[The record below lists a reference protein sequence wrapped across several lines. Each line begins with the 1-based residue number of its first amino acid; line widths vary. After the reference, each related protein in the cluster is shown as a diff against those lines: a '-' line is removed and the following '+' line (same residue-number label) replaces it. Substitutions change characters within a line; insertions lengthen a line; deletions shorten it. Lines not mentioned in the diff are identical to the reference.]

1 MTTFMSFHP
10 DIELSRGKCAQIAG
24 CSLCLQAMAG
34 PSEIF
39 VFKDALIVLGTAAV
53 VAPVVHRLKISPV
66 LGFLVVGAAL
76 GPFGLGRLAEHSR
89 AIAWLTVT
97 GERQIAFIADL
108 GIVFLL
114 FFIGLE
120 LSMRRLITMRRLVF
134 GLGGLQSTLSTV
146 VISLA
151 AVWLGQPPAAAL
163 IIGACLA
170 LSSTAIV
177 MELLSGQRRMMSTT
191 GRTSFAILLA
201 QDLAVVPLL
210 FLISALGGHSEGNV
224 AQGIVIALIEAVVAI
239 GIIALV
245 GRLVLKPLF
254 RLAAST
260 DNPEFFM
267 AATLLIAVGSG
278 VIAAYAGLSM
288 ALGAFIAGLLLAE
301 TEYRRAVEAMID
313 PFRGLLLGVF
323 FFSVGMHIDLSFIWR
338 EPLLVI
344 GGFAAMM
351 IAKSVLIA
359 PLCRLFG
366 VPWAASVETALLLAP
381 GGEFAFIGIGLATQ
395 FGLIDAGIAAALLAV
410 VSLTMATLPFVSLIA
425 RRAAQR
431 VARDAPATALPPD
444 DHAKRVIVVGHG
456 RVGQLVCD
464 MLDRHQI
471 PYIAADRDA
480 PRVERWRKLG
490 RPVYFG
496 DASNPLFLQRCGI
509 DEAVGVIVTI
519 DTAAVDDVVRA
530 VRARRPDVMIVARAH
545 DAQHA
550 RHLYTLAV
558 TDTVPETI
566 EASLQLA
573 ESALVGI
580 GVPMGLVIAS
590 IHERREQ
597 FRHEL
602 QAAAGGTASMTEQ
615 IRRARRDRAAKT

>member
-1 MTTFMSFHP
+1 
-10 DIELSRGKCAQIAG
+10 
-24 CSLCLQAMAG
+24 MAG
-34 PSEIF
+34 TNEIF

-76 GPFGLGRLAEHSR
+76 GPYGLGRLADDSR
-89 AIAWLTVT
+89 AIDWLTVT

-120 LSMRRLITMRRLVF
+120 LSMRRLLTMRRLVF
-134 GLGGLQSTLSTV
+134 GLGGLQGFLSALA
-146 VISLA
+146 ISSVAL
-151 AVWLGQPPAAAL
+151 WLGQPPAAAL

-201 QDLAVVPLL
+201 QDLAVIPLL
-210 FLISALGGHSEGNV
+210 FLISALGGHSEGSV
-224 AQGIVIALIEAVVAI
+224 AQGVVLALVEAAIAVGVI
-239 GIIALV
+239 GLV

-323 FFSVGMHIDLSFIWR
+323 FFSVGMHIDLSFVWR
-338 EPLLVI
+338 EPALVI
-344 GGFAAMM
+344 GGFLAMM
-351 IAKSVLIA
+351 TAKTILLV

-366 VPWAASVETALLLAP
+366 ISWAASVETSLLLAP

-395 FGLIDAGIAAALLAV
+395 YGLMDSSLAAGLLAV
-410 VSLTMATLPFVSLIA
+410 VSLTMAALPFVSLFA
-425 RRAAQR
+425 RRAAQH
-431 VARDAPATALPPD
+431 VEKGTPGEAPSTQLPPD
-444 DHAKRVIVVGHG
+444 DHARRVIVVGHG

-464 MLDRHQI
+464 LLDKHSI
-471 PYIAADRDA
+471 SYIAADNDA
-480 PRVERWRKLG
+480 KGVGRWRKLG

-496 DASNPLFLQRCGI
+496 DASNSLFLQRCGI
-509 DEAVGVIVTI
+509 DEAIGVIVTI

-573 ESALVGI
+573 ESALVGL

-597 FRHEL
+597 VRSEL
-602 QAAAGGTASMTEQ
+602 QAAAGGTASITDQ
-615 IRRARRDRAAKT
+615 IRRARRDKAARP

>member
-1 MTTFMSFHP
+1 M
-10 DIELSRGKCAQIAG
+10 LR
-24 CSLCLQAMAG
+24 AMAG
-34 PSEIF
+34 TSEIF

-53 VAPVVHRLKISPV
+53 VAPVVHRLKISPI

-76 GPFGLGRLAEHSR
+76 GPHGLGRLAEHSR
-89 AIAWLTVT
+89 AIDWLTVT
-97 GERQIAFIADL
+97 GERQIGFIADL

-120 LSMRRLITMRRLVF
+120 LSMRRLLTMRRLVF
-134 GLGGLQSTLSTV
+134 GLGGLQV
-146 VISLA
+146 VVAALA
-151 AVWLGQPPAAAL
+151 IGLGALWLGQPPAAAL
-163 IIGACLA
+163 IIGTCLA

-177 MELLSGQRRMMSTT
+177 MELLSGQRRMMSTA

-210 FLISALGGHSEGNV
+210 FLISALGGLAEGSSI
-224 AQGIVIALIEAVVAI
+224 AQGVAVALVEAVLAVGVIAV
-239 GIIALV
+239 V
-245 GRLVLKPLF
+245 GRVVLKPLF
-254 RLAAST
+254 RLAAGT

-267 AATLLIAVGSG
+267 AAILLISVGSG

-323 FFSVGMHIDLSFIWR
+323 FFSVGMHIDLGFIWR
-338 EPLLVI
+338 EPLLV
-344 GGFAAMM
+344 AAAFVAMLV
-351 IAKSVLIA
+351 AKTLLLA

-366 VPWAASVETALLLAP
+366 VPWAATVETSLLLAP
-381 GGEFAFIGIGLATQ
+381 GGEFAFIGIGLAVQ
-395 FGLIDAGIAAALLAV
+395 VGLVAGDVAAGVLAV
-410 VSLTMATLPFVSLIA
+410 VSLTMGVLPFIALFA
-425 RRAAQR
+425 RRAGHHFEKA
-431 VARDAPATALPPD
+431 VPPSPVFTVLPPD
-444 DHAKRVIVVGHG
+444 DHARRVLVVGHG

-464 MLDRHQI
+464 LLEKHEVA
-471 PYIAADRDA
+471 YIAADRDTA
-480 PRVERWRKLG
+480 LVERWRTLG
-490 RPVYFG
+490 RPLYYG
-496 DASNPLFLQRCGI
+496 DASNPLFLKRCGI
-509 DEAVGVIVTI
+509 DEALGVIVTI
-519 DTAAVDDVVRA
+519 DTAAVDDVVKA

-550 RHLYTLAV
+550 RHLYTLRV

-573 ESALVGI
+573 ESALVGL

-590 IHERREQ
+590 IHERREAV
-597 FRHEL
+597 RHEL
-602 QAAAGGTASMTEQ
+602 QAAAGSTSSITER
-615 IRRARRDRAAKT
+615 IRHARHDRPSRS

>member
-1 MTTFMSFHP
+1 
-10 DIELSRGKCAQIAG
+10 
-24 CSLCLQAMAG
+24 MAG

-39 VFKDALIVLGTAAV
+39 AFKDALIILGTAAV
-53 VAPVVHRLKISPV
+53 VAPVVQRLKISPV

-134 GLGGLQSTLSTV
+134 GLGGLQCFISTL

-151 AVWLGQPPAAAL
+151 ALWLGQPPDAAL

-177 MELLSGQRRMMSTT
+177 MELLSGQRRMTSTT

-210 FLISALGGHSEGNV
+210 FLISALGGHSEGHV
-224 AQGIVIALIEAVVAI
+224 IQGVVIALFEAVLAV

-245 GRLVLKPLF
+245 GRVVLKPLF

-338 EPLLVI
+338 EPALVI
-344 GGFAAMM
+344 GGFIAMM
-351 IAKSVLIA
+351 AAKTALLV

-366 VPWAASVETALLLAP
+366 VPWAASVETGLLLAP
-381 GGEFAFIGIGLATQ
+381 GGEFAFIGIGLAAQ
-395 FGLIDAGIAAALLAV
+395 FGLVDPGVAAGVLAV
-410 VSLTMATLPFVSLIA
+410 VSLTMGTLPFVSLFA
-425 RRAAQR
+425 RRAALR
-431 VARDAPATALPPD
+431 VARQVTGDAPATQLPPS
-444 DHAKRVIVVGHG
+444 DHVKRVIVVGHG

-464 MLDRHQI
+464 LLDKHQI
-471 PYIAADRDA
+471 SYIAADRDA
-480 PRVERWRKLG
+480 ERVERWRKLG

-496 DASNPLFLQRCGI
+496 DASNALFLQRCGI
-509 DEAVGVIVTI
+509 DEATGVIVTI

-530 VRARRPDVMIVARAH
+530 VRARRPDVMIIARAH

-550 RHLYTLAV
+550 QHLYTLAV

-566 EASLQLA
+566 EASLHLYKKNYLTG
-573 ESALVGI
+573 S
-580 GVPMGLVIAS
+580 
-590 IHERREQ
+590 
-597 FRHEL
+597 FL
-602 QAAAGGTASMTEQ
+602 Q
-615 IRRARRDRAAKT
+615 

>member
-1 MTTFMSFHP
+1 
-10 DIELSRGKCAQIAG
+10 
-24 CSLCLQAMAG
+24 MAG
-34 PSEIF
+34 PAEVF

-66 LGFLVVGAAL
+66 LGFMVVGAAL
-76 GPFGLGRLAEHSR
+76 GPHGLGRLAEHSR
-89 AIAWLTVT
+89 AIDWLTVT
-97 GERQIAFIADL
+97 GERQISFIADL

-120 LSMRRLITMRRLVF
+120 LSMRRMVTMRRLVF
-134 GLGGLQSTLSTV
+134 GLGGLQGFLSALA
-146 VISLA
+146 ISSVAL
-151 AVWLGQPPAAAL
+151 WLGQPPAAAL

-210 FLISALGGHSEGNV
+210 FLISALGGHAEGSV
-224 AQGIVIALIEAVVAI
+224 VQGVVLALVEAAIAVGVIAV
-239 GIIALV
+239 V
-245 GRLVLKPLF
+245 GRVILKPLF

-267 AATLLIAVGSG
+267 AATLLISVGSG

-323 FFSVGMHIDLSFIWR
+323 FFSVGMHIDVSFLWR
-338 EPLLVI
+338 EPVLVI
-344 GGFAAMM
+344 GGFFAMM
-351 IAKSVLIA
+351 VAKTVLLV

-366 VPWAASVETALLLAP
+366 VPWAASVETSLLLAP

-395 FGLIDAGIAAALLAV
+395 YGLIDGGVAAGVLAV
-410 VSLTMATLPFVSLIA
+410 VSLTMGTLPFVSLFA
-425 RRAAQR
+425 RRAAQN
-431 VARDAPATALPPD
+431 VELKVSGEPPSTQLPPD
-444 DHAKRVIVVGHG
+444 DHARRVIVVGHG

-464 MLDRHQI
+464 LLDKHEI
-471 PYIAADRDA
+471 SYLVADRDA
-480 PRVERWRKLG
+480 VRVERWRKLG
-490 RPVYFG
+490 RPIYFG

-509 DEAVGVIVTI
+509 DEAIGVIVTI

-573 ESALVGI
+573 ESALVSL
-580 GVPMGLVIAS
+580 GVPMGQVIAS

-597 FRHEL
+597 VRTEL
-602 QAAAGGTASMTEQ
+602 QAAASGTGLMTEQ
-615 IRRARRDRAAKT
+615 IRRARRDKVIKP

>member
-1 MTTFMSFHP
+1 
-10 DIELSRGKCAQIAG
+10 
-24 CSLCLQAMAG
+24 MAG
-34 PSEIF
+34 PSDIYA
-39 VFKDALIVLGTAAV
+39 FKDALIVLGTAAV
-53 VAPVVHRLKISPV
+53 VAPVVQRLRISPV

-76 GPFGLGRLAEHSR
+76 GPHGLGRLADYSR
-89 AIAWLTVT
+89 AIDWLTVT

-134 GLGGLQSTLSTV
+134 GLGGLQVVLSALA
-146 VISLA
+146 ISLA
-151 AVWLGQPPAAAL
+151 AFWLGQPAAAAL
-163 IIGACLA
+163 IIGTCLA

-210 FLISALGGHSEGNV
+210 FLISALGGHSDGSVVQGVLV
-224 AQGIVIALIEAVVAI
+224 AVVEAVLAVAV
-239 GIIALV
+239 IALV

-278 VIAAYAGLSM
+278 VIAALAGLSM

-338 EPLLVI
+338 EPALVI
-344 GGFAAMM
+344 GGFIAMM
-351 IAKSVLIA
+351 AAKTALLV

-366 VPWAASVETALLLAP
+366 VPWAASVETGLLLAP
-381 GGEFAFIGIGLATQ
+381 GGEFAFIGIGLAAQ
-395 FGLIDAGIAAALLAV
+395 FGLVDPGVAAGVLAV
-410 VSLTMATLPFVSLIA
+410 VSLTMGTLPFVSLFA
-425 RRAAQR
+425 RRAALR
-431 VARDAPATALPPD
+431 VAKQVTGDAPATQLPPS

-464 MLDRHQI
+464 LLEKHQI
-471 PYIAADRDA
+471 SYIAADRDA
-480 PRVERWRKLG
+480 ERVERWRKLG

-496 DASNPLFLQRCGI
+496 DASNALFLQRCGI
-509 DEAVGVIVTI
+509 DEATGVIVTI

-530 VRARRPDVMIVARAH
+530 VRARRPDVMIIARAH

-550 RHLYTLAV
+550 QHLYTLAV

-573 ESALVGI
+573 ESALVGL

-597 FRHEL
+597 VRNEL
-602 QAAAGGTASMTEQ
+602 QDAAGGTGSMTAQ
-615 IRRARRDRAAKT
+615 IRRARREKAAKP

>member
-1 MTTFMSFHP
+1 
-10 DIELSRGKCAQIAG
+10 
-24 CSLCLQAMAG
+24 MAG
-34 PSEIF
+34 TNEIF

-76 GPFGLGRLAEHSR
+76 GPHGLGRLADNSR
-89 AIAWLTVT
+89 AIDWLTVT

-120 LSMRRLITMRRLVF
+120 LSMRRMITMRRLVF
-134 GLGGLQSTLSTV
+134 GLGGLQGFLSALA
-146 VISLA
+146 ISSA
-151 AVWLGQPPAAAL
+151 ALWLGQPPAAAL

-210 FLISALGGHSEGNV
+210 FLISALGGQSEGSVVQGVVLALFEAAV
-224 AQGIVIALIEAVVAI
+224 AVGVIAV
-239 GIIALV
+239 V

-338 EPLLVI
+338 EPALVI
-344 GGFAAMM
+344 GGFFAMM
-351 IAKSVLIA
+351 AAKTIILV

-366 VPWAASVETALLLAP
+366 VPWASSVETGLLLAP

-395 FGLIDAGIAAALLAV
+395 HDLVDGGLAAGLLAV
-410 VSLTMATLPFVSLIA
+410 VSLTMAILPFVSPFA
-425 RRAAQR
+425 RRAAR
-431 VARDAPATALPPD
+431 RLETKAAGEAPFTQLPPD
-444 DHAKRVIVVGHG
+444 DHARRVIVVGHG

-464 MLDRHQI
+464 LLDKHGI
-471 PYIAADRDA
+471 SYIAADNDA
-480 PRVERWRKLG
+480 QGVGRWRKLG

-509 DEAVGVIVTI
+509 DEATGVIVTI

-573 ESALVGI
+573 ESALVGL

-597 FRHEL
+597 VRTEL
-602 QAAAGGTASMTEQ
+602 QAAAGGTASMTDQ
-615 IRRARRDRAAKT
+615 IRRTRRDKPAKP

>member
-1 MTTFMSFHP
+1 
-10 DIELSRGKCAQIAG
+10 
-24 CSLCLQAMAG
+24 MAG
-34 PSEIF
+34 PSDIYA
-39 VFKDALIVLGTAAV
+39 FKDALIVLGTAAV

-76 GPFGLGRLAEHSR
+76 GPYGLGRLADYSR
-89 AIAWLTVT
+89 AIDWLTVT
-97 GERQIAFIADL
+97 GEKQIAFIADL

-120 LSMRRLITMRRLVF
+120 LSMRRMITMRRLVF
-134 GLGGLQSTLSTV
+134 GLGGLQVVLSALA
-146 VISLA
+146 ISLA
-151 AVWLGQPPAAAL
+151 AFWLGQPAAAAL
-163 IIGACLA
+163 IIGTCLA

-210 FLISALGGHSEGNV
+210 FLISALGGQSEGSVVQGVIV
-224 AQGIVIALIEAVVAI
+224 AVVEALLAVAVIAV
-239 GIIALV
+239 V
-245 GRLVLKPLF
+245 GRVILKPLF

-278 VIAAYAGLSM
+278 VIAAFAGLSM

-338 EPLLVI
+338 EPVLVI
-344 GGFAAMM
+344 GGFVAMM
-351 IAKSVLIA
+351 VLKTTLLV

-366 VPWAASVETALLLAP
+366 VSWAASVETGLLLAP
-381 GGEFAFIGIGLATQ
+381 GGEFAFIGIGLAAQ
-395 FGLIDAGIAAALLAV
+395 FGLVESGVAAGVLAV
-410 VSLTMATLPFVSLIA
+410 VSLTMGTLPFVSLFA
-425 RRAAQR
+425 RRTAQR
-431 VARDAPATALPPD
+431 VAKQATGNAPAPQLPPS

-464 MLDRHQI
+464 LLDKHEI
-471 PYIAADRDA
+471 SSIAT
-480 PRVERWRKLG
+480 
-490 RPVYFG
+490 
-496 DASNPLFLQRCGI
+496 
-509 DEAVGVIVTI
+509 GVIVTI

-530 VRARRPDVMIVARAH
+530 VRARRSDVMIVARAH

-573 ESALVGI
+573 ESALVGL

-590 IHERREQ
+590 IHERRELV
-597 FRHEL
+597 RNEL

-615 IRRARRDRAAKT
+615 IRRARRDKAGKP

>member
-1 MTTFMSFHP
+1 M
-10 DIELSRGKCAQIAG
+10 LR
-24 CSLCLQAMAG
+24 AMAG
-34 PSEIF
+34 TNEIF

-53 VAPVVHRLKISPV
+53 VAPVVHRLKISPI

-76 GPFGLGRLAEHSR
+76 GPHGLGRLAEHSR
-89 AIAWLTVT
+89 AIDWLTVT
-97 GERQIAFIADL
+97 GERQIGFIADL

-120 LSMRRLITMRRLVF
+120 LSMRRLLTMRRLVF
-134 GLGGLQSTLSTV
+134 GLGSLQVVVAALPIGLGAL
-146 VISLA
+146 
-151 AVWLGQPPAAAL
+151 WLGQPPAAAL
-163 IIGACLA
+163 IIGTCLA

-210 FLISALGGHSEGNV
+210 FLISALGGLAEGSSM
-224 AQGIVIALIEAVVAI
+224 AQGVAVALVEAVLAVGVIAI
-239 GIIALV
+239 V
-245 GRLVLKPLF
+245 GRVVLKPLF
-254 RLAAST
+254 RLAAGT

-267 AATLLIAVGSG
+267 AAILLISVGSG

-323 FFSVGMHIDLSFIWR
+323 FFSVGMHIDLGFIWR
-338 EPLLVI
+338 EPILVAAAFVAMLVAKTLL
-344 GGFAAMM
+344 
-351 IAKSVLIA
+351 LA

-366 VPWAASVETALLLAP
+366 VPWAATVETSLLLAP
-381 GGEFAFIGIGLATQ
+381 GGEFAFIGIGLAVQ
-395 FGLIDAGIAAALLAV
+395 VGLVAGDVAAGVLAV
-410 VSLTMATLPFVSLIA
+410 VSLTMGMLPFVALLA
-425 RRAAQR
+425 RRAGHHFEKA
-431 VARDAPATALPPD
+431 VPSSPVFTVLPPD
-444 DHAKRVIVVGHG
+444 DHARRVLVVGHG
-456 RVGQLVCD
+456 RVGQLVCGLLEKHD
-464 MLDRHQI
+464 I
-471 PYIAADRDA
+471 AYIAADRDTNL
-480 PRVERWRKLG
+480 VERWRTLG
-490 RPVYFG
+490 RPLYYG
-496 DASNPLFLQRCGI
+496 DASNPLFLKRCGI
-509 DEAVGVIVTI
+509 DEALGVIVTL
-519 DTAAVDDVVRA
+519 DTAAVDDVVKA

-550 RHLYTLAV
+550 RHLYTLRV

-573 ESALVGI
+573 ESALVGL

-590 IHERREQ
+590 IHERREAV
-597 FRHEL
+597 RHEL
-602 QAAAGGTASMTEQ
+602 QAAAGSTSSITER
-615 IRRARRDRAAKT
+615 IRQARHDRPSRS

>member
-1 MTTFMSFHP
+1 
-10 DIELSRGKCAQIAG
+10 
-24 CSLCLQAMAG
+24 MAG
-34 PSEIF
+34 TSEIF
-39 VFKDALIVLGTAAV
+39 VFKDALIVLGTAAI
-53 VAPVVHRLKISPV
+53 VAPVVHRLKISPI

-76 GPFGLGRLAEHSR
+76 GPHGLGRLAEHSR
-89 AIAWLTVT
+89 AIDWFTVT
-97 GERQIAFIADL
+97 GEKQIAFIADF

-120 LSMRRLITMRRLVF
+120 LSMRRLLTMRRLVF
-134 GLGGLQSTLSTV
+134 GLGGLQVFLTALA
-146 VISLA
+146 ISLGA
-151 AVWLGQPPAAAL
+151 LWLRQPPAAAL
-163 IIGACLA
+163 IIGFCLA

-191 GRTSFAILLA
+191 GRTSFAVLLA

-210 FLISALGGHSEGNV
+210 FLISALGRHAEGSSVVEGAAV
-224 AQGIVIALIEAVVAI
+224 AAIEAVLAI
-239 GIIALV
+239 GVIAVV

-254 RLAAST
+254 RLAAGT

-267 AATLLIAVGSG
+267 AATLLISVGSG

-323 FFSVGMHIDLSFIWR
+323 FFSVGMHIDLGFIWR
-338 EPLLVI
+338 EPLLV
-344 GGFAAMM
+344 AAAFLAM
-351 IAKSVLIA
+351 IVAKTLLLA

-366 VPWAASVETALLLAP
+366 VPWAASVETSLLLAP
-381 GGEFAFIGIGLATQ
+381 GGEFAFIGIGLAVQ
-395 FGLIDAGIAAALLAV
+395 VGLVAGDVAAGVLAV
-410 VSLTMATLPFVSLIA
+410 VSLTMGVLPFIALFA
-425 RRAAQR
+425 RRAGHRFEKA
-431 VARDAPATALPPD
+431 VPSSPVFTVLPPD
-444 DHAKRVIVVGHG
+444 DHARRVLVVGHG

-464 MLDRHQI
+464 LLEKHDI
-471 PYIAADRDA
+471 AYIAADRDTA
-480 PRVERWRKLG
+480 LVERWRALG
-490 RPVYFG
+490 RPLYYG
-496 DASNPLFLQRCGI
+496 DASNPLFLKRCGI
-509 DEAVGVIVTI
+509 DEALGVIVTL
-519 DTAAVDDVVRA
+519 DTAAVDDVVKA

-550 RHLYTLAV
+550 RHLYTLRV

-573 ESALVGI
+573 ESSLVGL

-590 IHERREQ
+590 IHERREAV
-597 FRHEL
+597 RREL
-602 QAAAGGTASMTEQ
+602 QAAAGSTSSITER
-615 IRRARRDRAAKT
+615 IRQARHDRPSRS

>member
-1 MTTFMSFHP
+1 
-10 DIELSRGKCAQIAG
+10 
-24 CSLCLQAMAG
+24 MAG
-34 PSEIF
+34 TNEIF

-53 VAPVVHRLKISPV
+53 VAPVVHRLKISPI

-76 GPFGLGRLAEHSR
+76 GPHGLGRLAEHSR
-89 AIAWLTVT
+89 AIDWLTVT
-97 GERQIAFIADL
+97 GERQIGFIADL

-120 LSMRRLITMRRLVF
+120 LSMRRLLTMRRLVF
-134 GLGGLQSTLSTV
+134 GLGGLQV
-146 VISLA
+146 VVAALA
-151 AVWLGQPPAAAL
+151 IGLGALWLGQPPAAAL
-163 IIGACLA
+163 IIGTCLA

-210 FLISALGGHSEGNV
+210 FLISALGGRAEGSSMVQGV
-224 AQGIVIALIEAVVAI
+224 AVALAVV
-239 GIIALV
+239 
-245 GRLVLKPLF
+245 GRVVLKPLF
-254 RLAAST
+254 RLAAGT

-267 AATLLIAVGSG
+267 AATLLISVGSG

-323 FFSVGMHIDLSFIWR
+323 FFSVGMHIDLGFIWR
-338 EPLLVI
+338 EPLLVA
-344 GGFAAMM
+344 GGFLAM
-351 IAKSVLIA
+351 IVAKTLLLA
-359 PLCRLFG
+359 PLCRLYG
-366 VPWAASVETALLLAP
+366 VPWAATVETSLLLAP
-381 GGEFAFIGIGLATQ
+381 GGEFAFIGIGLAVQ
-395 FGLIDAGIAAALLAV
+395 VGLVAGDVAAGVLAV
-410 VSLTMATLPFVSLIA
+410 VSLTMGVLPFIALFA
-425 RRAAQR
+425 RRAGHR
-431 VARDAPATALPPD
+431 FEKVVPSSPVFTVLPPD
-444 DHAKRVIVVGHG
+444 DHTKRVLVVGHG

-464 MLDRHQI
+464 LLEKHDI
-471 PYIAADRDA
+471 AYIAADRDTNL
-480 PRVERWRKLG
+480 VERWRTLG
-490 RPVYFG
+490 RPLYYG
-496 DASNPLFLQRCGI
+496 DASNPLFLKRCGI
-509 DEAVGVIVTI
+509 DEALGVIVTL
-519 DTAAVDDVVRA
+519 DTAAVDDVVKA

-550 RHLYTLAV
+550 RHLYTLRV

-573 ESALVGI
+573 ESALVGL

-590 IHERREQ
+590 IHERREAV
-597 FRHEL
+597 RHEL
-602 QAAAGGTASMTEQ
+602 QAAAGSTSSITER
-615 IRRARRDRAAKT
+615 IRQARHDRPSRS

>member
-1 MTTFMSFHP
+1 
-10 DIELSRGKCAQIAG
+10 
-24 CSLCLQAMAG
+24 MAG
-34 PSEIF
+34 PNDIF

-66 LGFLVVGAAL
+66 LGFMVVGAAL
-76 GPFGLGRLAEHSR
+76 GPYGLGRLADHSR
-89 AIAWLTVT
+89 AIDWLTVT

-120 LSMRRLITMRRLVF
+120 LSMRRMITMRRLVF
-134 GLGGLQSTLSTV
+134 GLGGLQGFLSALA
-146 VISLA
+146 ISSVAL
-151 AVWLGQPPAAAL
+151 WLGQPPAAAL

-210 FLISALGGHSEGNV
+210 FLISALGGHAEGSV
-224 AQGIVIALIEAVVAI
+224 IQGVVLALVEAAIAVGVIAV
-239 GIIALV
+239 V
-245 GRLVLKPLF
+245 GRVVLKPLF

-267 AATLLIAVGSG
+267 AATLLISVGSG

-323 FFSVGMHIDLSFIWR
+323 FFSVGMNIDVSFLWR
-338 EPLLVI
+338 EPVLVI
-344 GGFAAMM
+344 GGFFAMM
-351 IAKSVLIA
+351 IAKTVLLV

-366 VPWAASVETALLLAP
+366 VPWAASVETSLLLAP

-395 FGLIDAGIAAALLAV
+395 YGLIDGGVAAGVLAV
-410 VSLTMATLPFVSLIA
+410 VSLTMGTLPFVSLFA
-425 RRAAQR
+425 RRAAQN
-431 VARDAPATALPPD
+431 VEMKVSGEPLSTQLPPD
-444 DHAKRVIVVGHG
+444 DHARRVIVVGHG

-464 MLDRHQI
+464 LLDKHDI
-471 PYIAADRDA
+471 SYLAADRDA
-480 PRVERWRKLG
+480 VRVERWRKLG
-490 RPVYFG
+490 RPIYFG

-509 DEAVGVIVTI
+509 DEAAGVIVTI

-573 ESALVGI
+573 ESALVGL

-597 FRHEL
+597 VRNEL

-615 IRRARRDRAAKT
+615 IRRARRDKAGKS

>member
-1 MTTFMSFHP
+1 
-10 DIELSRGKCAQIAG
+10 
-24 CSLCLQAMAG
+24 MAG
-34 PSEIF
+34 TNELF
-39 VFKDALIVLGTAAV
+39 VFKDVLIVLGTAAI

-76 GPFGLGRLAEHSR
+76 GPHGLGQLAEHSR
-89 AIAWLTVT
+89 AIDWLTVT

-120 LSMRRLITMRRLVF
+120 LSMRRLLTMRRLVF
-134 GLGGLQSTLSTV
+134 GLGGLQIFLTALAV
-146 VISLA
+146 SLGA
-151 AVWLGQPPAAAL
+151 LWLGQPPPAAL
-163 IIGACLA
+163 IIGFCLA

-191 GRTSFAILLA
+191 GRTSFAVLLA

-210 FLISALGGHSEGNV
+210 FLINALGGHAEGPSV
-224 AQGIVIALIEAVVAI
+224 VQGAVVAVVEAVLAI
-239 GIIALV
+239 GVIAVV
-245 GRLVLKPLF
+245 GRVVLKPLF
-254 RLAAST
+254 RLAAGT

-267 AATLLIAVGSG
+267 AATLLISVGSG

-323 FFSVGMHIDLSFIWR
+323 FFSVGMHVDLGFIWHQ
-338 EPLLVI
+338 PLLV
-344 GGFAAMM
+344 AAAFLGM
-351 IAKSVLIA
+351 ILAKTVLLA

-366 VPWAASVETALLLAP
+366 VPWAAGIETGLLLAP
-381 GGEFAFIGIGLATQ
+381 GGEFAFIGIGLAAQ
-395 FGLIDAGIAAALLAV
+395 VGLVASDVAAGVLAV
-410 VSLTMATLPFVSLIA
+410 VSLTMATLPFIALIA
-425 RRAAQR
+425 RRAGQAFAKE
-431 VARDAPATALPPD
+431 VSSDPVFTVLPPD
-444 DHAKRVIVVGHG
+444 DHARRVIVVGHG

-464 MLDRHQI
+464 LLEKHDI
-471 PYIAADRDA
+471 AYIAIDRD
-480 PRVERWRKLG
+480 PVLVGRWRQLG
-490 RPVYFG
+490 RPLYYG
-496 DASNPLFLQRCGI
+496 DASNPLFLRRCGV
-509 DEAVGVIVTI
+509 DESLGVIVTL
-519 DTAAVDDVVRA
+519 DTAAVDDVVKA

-550 RHLYTLAV
+550 RHLYTLQV

-573 ESALVGI
+573 ESALVEL

-590 IHERREQ
+590 IHERREAV
-597 FRHEL
+597 RHEL
-602 QAAAGGTASMTEQ
+602 QAAAGSTSSITQ
-615 IRRARRDRAAKT
+615 RIRQARRDRAPKA

>member
-1 MTTFMSFHP
+1 
-10 DIELSRGKCAQIAG
+10 
-24 CSLCLQAMAG
+24 MAG
-34 PSEIF
+34 PSDIY

-66 LGFLVVGAAL
+66 LGFMVVGAAL
-76 GPFGLGRLAEHSR
+76 GPYGLGRLADYSR
-89 AIAWLTVT
+89 AIDWLTVT

-134 GLGGLQSTLSTV
+134 GLGGLQVVLSAI

-151 AVWLGQPPAAAL
+151 ALWLGQPAAAAL
-163 IIGACLA
+163 IIGTCLA

-210 FLISALGGHSEGNV
+210 FLISALGGHSEGSVIQGVFV
-224 AQGIVIALIEAVVAI
+224 AVVEAVLAVAVIAV
-239 GIIALV
+239 V

-278 VIAAYAGLSM
+278 VIAAFAGLSM

-338 EPLLVI
+338 EPVLVI
-344 GGFAAMM
+344 GGFLAMM
-351 IAKSVLIA
+351 VAKTLLLV
-359 PLCRLFG
+359 PLCRFFG
-366 VPWAASVETALLLAP
+366 VPWAASVETSLLLAP
-381 GGEFAFIGIGLATQ
+381 GGEFAFIGIGLASQ
-395 FGLIDAGIAAALLAV
+395 FGLVEPGIAAGVLAV
-410 VSLTMATLPFVSLIA
+410 VSLTMGTLPFVSLFA
-425 RRAAQR
+425 HRAAQR
-431 VARDAPATALPPD
+431 VAKQVTGDAPATPLPPA

-464 MLDRHQI
+464 LLDKHEI
-471 PYIAADRDA
+471 SYIAADHDA
-480 PRVERWRKLG
+480 VRVERWRKLG

-496 DASNPLFLQRCGI
+496 DASNSLFLQRCGI
-509 DEAVGVIVTI
+509 DEAMGVIVTI

-573 ESALVGI
+573 ESALVGL

-597 FRHEL
+597 VRNEL
-602 QAAAGGTASMTEQ
+602 QAAAGGTGSMTAR
-615 IRRARRDRAAKT
+615 IRDARREKAAKP

>member
-1 MTTFMSFHP
+1 
-10 DIELSRGKCAQIAG
+10 
-24 CSLCLQAMAG
+24 MAG

-39 VFKDALIVLGTAAV
+39 AFKDALIILGTAAV
-53 VAPVVHRLKISPV
+53 VAPVVQRLKISPV

-134 GLGGLQSTLSTV
+134 GLGGLQCFISTL

-151 AVWLGQPPAAAL
+151 ALWLGQPPDAAL

-177 MELLSGQRRMMSTT
+177 MELLSGQRRMTSTT

-210 FLISALGGHSEGNV
+210 FLISALGGHSEGHV
-224 AQGIVIALIEAVVAI
+224 IQGVVIALFEAVLAV

-245 GRLVLKPLF
+245 GRVILKPLF

-338 EPLLVI
+338 EPLLVV
-344 GGFAAMM
+344 GGFVAMM
-351 IAKSVLIA
+351 VAKSVLLA

-366 VPWAASVETALLLAP
+366 VPWAASVETSLLLAP
-381 GGEFAFIGIGLATQ
+381 GGEFAFIGIGLATSY
-395 FGLIDAGIAAALLAV
+395 GLIDGGVSAGVLAV
-410 VSLTMATLPFVSLIA
+410 VSLTMATLPFVSLFA
-425 RRAAQR
+425 SRAAQR
-431 VARDAPATALPPD
+431 VAEGTAGEAPPTALPPD
-444 DHAKRVIVVGHG
+444 DHARRVIVVGHG

-464 MLDRHQI
+464 MLDKHEI
-471 PYIAADRDA
+471 AYIAADRDA
-480 PRVERWRKLG
+480 ARVERWRKLG

-509 DEAVGVIVTI
+509 DEATGVIVTI

-530 VRARRPDVMIVARAH
+530 VRMRRPDVMIVARAH

-573 ESALVGI
+573 ESALVGL

-590 IHERREQ
+590 IHERRELV
-597 FRHEL
+597 RHEL

-615 IRRARRDRAAKT
+615 IRRARRDKVVKP

>member
-1 MTTFMSFHP
+1 
-10 DIELSRGKCAQIAG
+10 
-24 CSLCLQAMAG
+24 MAG
-34 PSEIF
+34 SSDIYA
-39 VFKDALIVLGTAAV
+39 FKDALIVLGTAAV
-53 VAPVVHRLKISPV
+53 VAPVVQRLRISPV

-76 GPFGLGRLAEHSR
+76 GPHGLGRLADLSR
-89 AIAWLTVT
+89 AIDWLTVT

-134 GLGGLQSTLSTV
+134 GLGGLQV
-146 VISLA
+146 VVSALVLSLA
-151 AVWLGQPPAAAL
+151 AFWLGQPAAAAL
-163 IIGACLA
+163 IIGTCLA

-210 FLISALGGHSEGNV
+210 FLISALGGHSEGSIIQGVIV
-224 AQGIVIALIEAVVAI
+224 ALVEALLAVAV
-239 GIIALV
+239 IALV
-245 GRLVLKPLF
+245 GRMVLKPLF

-338 EPLLVI
+338 EPAIVV
-344 GGFAAMM
+344 GGFVAMM
-351 IAKSVLIA
+351 VLKTILLA

-366 VPWAASVETALLLAP
+366 VPWAASVETSLLLAP
-381 GGEFAFIGIGLATQ
+381 GGEFAFIGIGLAAQ
-395 FGLIDAGIAAALLAV
+395 FGLVAPGVAAGVLAV
-410 VSLTMATLPFVSLIA
+410 VSLTMGTLPFVSLLA
-425 RRAAQR
+425 RRVALR
-431 VARDAPATALPPD
+431 VAGQGTGDAPATQLPPS

-464 MLDRHQI
+464 LLDKHQI
-471 PYIAADRDA
+471 SYIAADRDA
-480 PRVERWRKLG
+480 ERVERWRKLG

-496 DASNPLFLQRCGI
+496 DASNALFLQRCGI
-509 DEAVGVIVTI
+509 DEATGVIVTI

-550 RHLYTLAV
+550 QHLYTLAV

-573 ESALVGI
+573 ESALVGL

-597 FRHEL
+597 VRNEL
-602 QAAAGGTASMTEQ
+602 QEAAGGTGSMTAQ
-615 IRRARRDRAAKT
+615 IRRARREKAAKP

>member
-1 MTTFMSFHP
+1 MFEP
-10 DIELSRGKCAQIAG
+10 
-24 CSLCLQAMAG
+24 MAG
-34 PSEIF
+34 SAEIF
-39 VFKDALIVLGTAAV
+39 VFKDALIVLGTAAI
-53 VAPVVHRLKISPV
+53 VAPVVHRLKISPI
-66 LGFLVVGAAL
+66 LGFLVVGALL
-76 GPFGLGRLAEHSR
+76 GPYGLGQLADYSR
-89 AIAWLTVT
+89 AIDWLTVT
-97 GERQIAFIADL
+97 GEKQIAFIADL

-114 FFIGLE
+114 FFIGME

-134 GLGGLQSTLSTV
+134 GLGGMQVSLTAIA
-146 VISLA
+146 ISLA
-151 AVWLGQPPAAAL
+151 ALWLGQPPAAAL

-210 FLISALGGHSEGNV
+210 FLISALGGNSEGSV
-224 AQGIVIALIEAVVAI
+224 VQGVVIALVEAAVAVGVIAVV
-239 GIIALV
+239 
-245 GRLVLKPLF
+245 GRVVLKPLF
-254 RLAAST
+254 RLAAGT

-278 VIAAYAGLSM
+278 VIAAAAGLSM

-323 FFSVGMHIDLSFIWR
+323 FFSVGMHIDLGFIWR
-338 EPLLVI
+338 EPLLVA
-344 GGFAAMM
+344 GGFLAM
-351 IAKSVLIA
+351 IVAKTLLLA

-366 VPWAASVETALLLAP
+366 VPWSTSMETSLLLAP

-395 FGLIDAGIAAALLAV
+395 LGLIDGGVAAGVLAV
-410 VSLTMATLPFVSLIA
+410 VSLTMGTLPIVALAA
-425 RRAAQR
+425 RRIHKR
-431 VARDAPATALPPD
+431 FDAEAPSRPSSTLLPPD
-444 DHAKRVIVVGHG
+444 DRTKRVIVVGHG

-464 MLDRHQI
+464 LLDKHEI
-471 PYIAADRDA
+471 PYLATDKDVAL
-480 PRVERWRKLG
+480 VERWRNLG
-490 RPVYFG
+490 RPIYYG
-496 DASNPLFLQRCGI
+496 DASNPIYLQRCGI
-509 DEAVGVIVTI
+509 DEAAGVIVTI
-519 DTAAVDDVVRA
+519 DTAVVDDVVRA

-550 RHLYTLAV
+550 RHLYTLDV

-573 ESALVGI
+573 ESALVGL

-590 IHERREQ
+590 IHERRETV
-597 FRHEL
+597 RREL
-602 QAAAGGTASMTEQ
+602 QSAAGTTSLLTEQ
-615 IRRARRDRAAKT
+615 IRQARQTARRDRKPKS

>member
-1 MTTFMSFHP
+1 
-10 DIELSRGKCAQIAG
+10 
-24 CSLCLQAMAG
+24 MAG
-34 PSEIF
+34 TNELF
-39 VFKDALIVLGTAAV
+39 VFKDALILLGTAAV

-66 LGFLVVGAAL
+66 LGFFAVGAAL
-76 GPFGLGRLAEHSR
+76 GPHGLGRLADYSR
-89 AIAWLTVT
+89 AIDWFTVT
-97 GERQIAFIADL
+97 GEKQISFIADL

-114 FFIGLE
+114 FFIGME
-120 LSMRRLITMRRLVF
+120 LSMRRLLTMRRLVF
-134 GLGGLQSTLSTV
+134 GLGGAQGILTTLA
-146 VISLA
+146 ISFGAL
-151 AVWLGQPPAAAL
+151 WLGLPPAAAL

-177 MELLSGQRRMMSTT
+177 MEVLSGQRRMMSTT

-210 FLISALGGHSEGNV
+210 FLISALGGSADSASV
-224 AQGIVIALIEAVVAI
+224 AQGVVIALVEATIAI
-239 GIIALV
+239 AVIAVV

-254 RLAAST
+254 KLAAGT

-288 ALGAFIAGLLLAE
+288 ALGAFVAGLLLAE

-323 FFSVGMHIDLSFIWR
+323 FFSVGMHIDLGFIVR

-351 IAKSVLIA
+351 LIKSVLLT
-359 PLCRLFG
+359 PLCRVFG
-366 VPWAASVETALLLAP
+366 IPWSASVETGLMLAP
-381 GGEFAFIGIGLATQ
+381 GGEFAFIGIGLAVQ
-395 FGLIDAGIAAALLAV
+395 LGLIASDVSAGVLAVTSLTMVALPFVALLARRIGRV
-410 VSLTMATLPFVSLIA
+410 IA
-425 RRAAQR
+425 REMPSDPL
-431 VARDAPATALPPD
+431 VTVLPPD
-444 DHAKRVIVVGHG
+444 DHAKRVLVVGHG
-456 RVGQLVCD
+456 RVGQLVCG
-464 MLDRHQI
+464 LLEEHKI
-471 PYIAADRDA
+471 AYIAADRDTA
-480 PRVERWRKLG
+480 LVERWRKLG
-490 RPVYFG
+490 RPIYYG

-509 DEAVGVIVTI
+509 DEATGVIVTL
-519 DTAAVDDVVRA
+519 DTAQVDDVVKA

-550 RHLYTLAV
+550 LHLYTLQV

-573 ESALVGI
+573 ESALVGL

-590 IHERREQ
+590 IHERRETV
-597 FRHEL
+597 RREL
-602 QAAAGGTASMTEQ
+602 QQAAGSALSLIHISEPT
-615 IRRARRDRAAKT
+615 RPY

>member
-1 MTTFMSFHP
+1 
-10 DIELSRGKCAQIAG
+10 
-24 CSLCLQAMAG
+24 MAG
-34 PSEIF
+34 PGDIYA
-39 VFKDALIVLGTAAV
+39 FKDALIVLGTAAV
-53 VAPVVHRLKISPV
+53 VAPVVQRLRISPV

-76 GPFGLGRLAEHSR
+76 GPHGLGRLADYSR
-89 AIAWLTVT
+89 AIDWLTVT
-97 GERQIAFIADL
+97 GEKQIAFIADL

-134 GLGGLQSTLSTV
+134 GLGGLQVVLSALA
-146 VISLA
+146 ISLA
-151 AVWLGQPPAAAL
+151 AFWFGQPAAAAL
-163 IIGACLA
+163 IIGTCLA

-191 GRTSFAILLA
+191 GRTSFAVLLA

-210 FLISALGGHSEGNV
+210 FLIGALGGYAEGSILKGVVV
-224 AQGIVIALIEAVVAI
+224 AMVEALLAVAVIAV
-239 GIIALV
+239 V
-245 GRLVLKPLF
+245 GRVVLKPLF

-338 EPLLVI
+338 EPVIVVGGFVAMMLLKTILLV
-344 GGFAAMM
+344 
-351 IAKSVLIA
+351 

-366 VPWAASVETALLLAP
+366 VPWAASVETSLLLAP
-381 GGEFAFIGIGLATQ
+381 GGEFAFIGIGLAAQ
-395 FGLIDAGIAAALLAV
+395 FGLVEPGIAAGVLAV
-410 VSLTMATLPFVSLIA
+410 VSLTMGSLPFVSLFA
-425 RRAAQR
+425 RR
-431 VARDAPATALPPD
+431 VARRMADQETGDAPATQLPPS
-444 DHAKRVIVVGHG
+444 DHARRVIVVGHG

-464 MLDRHQI
+464 LLDKHQI

-480 PRVERWRKLG
+480 QRVERWRKLG

-496 DASNPLFLQRCGI
+496 DASNALFLQRCGI
-509 DEAVGVIVTI
+509 DEAIGVIVTI

-550 RHLYTLAV
+550 QHLYTLAV

-573 ESALVGI
+573 ESALVGL

-597 FRHEL
+597 VRNEL
-602 QAAAGGTASMTEQ
+602 QDAAGGTGSMTAQ
-615 IRRARRDRAAKT
+615 IRRARREKTAKP

>member
-1 MTTFMSFHP
+1 
-10 DIELSRGKCAQIAG
+10 
-24 CSLCLQAMAG
+24 MAG
-34 PSEIF
+34 SAEIF

-53 VAPVVHRLKISPV
+53 VAPVVHRLKISPI
-66 LGFLVVGAAL
+66 LGFLVVGALL
-76 GPFGLGRLAEHSR
+76 GPHGLGQLAEYSR
-89 AIAWLTVT
+89 AIDWLTVT
-97 GERQIAFIADL
+97 GEKQIAFIADL

-114 FFIGLE
+114 FFIGME

-134 GLGGLQSTLSTV
+134 GLGGMQVFLTAIV
-146 VISLA
+146 VSLA
-151 AVWLGQPPAAAL
+151 ALWLGQPPAAAL

-210 FLISALGGHSEGNV
+210 FLISALGGNSV
-224 AQGIVIALIEAVVAI
+224 VIALVEAVIAVGVIAI
-239 GIIALV
+239 V
-245 GRLVLKPLF
+245 GRVVLKPLF
-254 RLAAST
+254 RLAAGT

-278 VIAAYAGLSM
+278 VIASAAGLSM

-323 FFSVGMHIDLSFIWR
+323 FFSVGMHIDLGFIWR
-338 EPLLVI
+338 EPLLVA
-344 GGFAAMM
+344 GGFLAM
-351 IAKSVLIA
+351 IVAKTLLLA

-366 VPWAASVETALLLAP
+366 VPWSTSMETSLLLAP

-395 FGLIDAGIAAALLAV
+395 LKLVDGGVAAGVLAV
-410 VSLTMATLPFVSLIA
+410 VSLTMGTLPFVAVVA
-425 RRAAQR
+425 RRIHKR
-431 VARDAPATALPPD
+431 LDAEAPSRPSSTLLPPD
-444 DHAKRVIVVGHG
+444 DHTKRVIVVGHG

-464 MLDRHQI
+464 LLDKHEI
-471 PYIAADRDA
+471 PYLATDNDVVL
-480 PRVERWRKLG
+480 VERWRNLG
-490 RPVYFG
+490 RPIYYG
-496 DASNPLFLQRCGI
+496 DASNPIYLQRCGI
-509 DEAVGVIVTI
+509 DEAAGVIVTI
-519 DTAAVDDVVRA
+519 DTAVVDDVVRA

-550 RHLYTLAV
+550 RHLYTLDV

-573 ESALVGI
+573 ESALVGL

-590 IHERREQ
+590 IHERREMV
-597 FRHEL
+597 RHEL
-602 QAAAGGTASMTEQ
+602 QSAAGTASLLTEQ
-615 IRRARRDRAAKT
+615 IRQARQMARRDRKPKS

>member
-1 MTTFMSFHP
+1 
-10 DIELSRGKCAQIAG
+10 
-24 CSLCLQAMAG
+24 MAG
-34 PSEIF
+34 SAEIF

-66 LGFLVVGAAL
+66 LGFLVVGALL
-76 GPFGLGRLAEHSR
+76 GPYGLGQLAEYSR
-89 AIAWLTVT
+89 AIDWLTVT
-97 GERQIAFIADL
+97 GEKQIAFIADL

-114 FFIGLE
+114 FFIGME
-120 LSMRRLITMRRLVF
+120 LSMRRMITMRRLVF
-134 GLGGLQSTLSTV
+134 GLGGLQIVLTALL
-146 VISLA
+146 ISLGA
-151 AVWLGQPPAAAL
+151 LWLGQPPAAAL
-163 IIGACLA
+163 IIGTCLA

-210 FLISALGGHSEGNV
+210 FLISALGGNSEGSV
-224 AQGIVIALIEAVVAI
+224 VQGAVIALVEAAIAVGVIAVV
-239 GIIALV
+239 
-245 GRLVLKPLF
+245 GRVVLKPLF
-254 RLAAST
+254 RLAAGT

-278 VIAAYAGLSM
+278 VIASVAGLSM

-323 FFSVGMHIDLSFIWR
+323 FFSVGMHIDLGFIWR
-338 EPLLVI
+338 EPLIVA
-344 GGFAAMM
+344 GGFLAM
-351 IAKSVLIA
+351 IVAKTVLLT

-366 VPWAASVETALLLAP
+366 VPWSTSMETSLLLAP

-395 FGLIDAGIAAALLAV
+395 FSLVDAGVAAGVLAV
-410 VSLTMATLPFVSLIA
+410 VSLTMGTLPFVALVA
-425 RRAAQR
+425 RRIHKSL
-431 VARDAPATALPPD
+431 DMEAPSRPVSTLLPPD
-444 DHAKRVIVVGHG
+444 DHTKRVIVVGHG

-464 MLDRHQI
+464 LLDKHE
-471 PYIAADRDA
+471 IAYLATDKDVA
-480 PRVERWRKLG
+480 LVERWHNLG
-490 RPVYFG
+490 RPIYYG
-496 DASNPLFLQRCGI
+496 DASNPIYLQRCGI
-509 DEAVGVIVTI
+509 DEAAGVIVTL
-519 DTAAVDDVVRA
+519 DTAVVDDVVRA

-550 RHLYTLAV
+550 RHLYTLDV

-573 ESALVGI
+573 ESALVGL

-590 IHERREQ
+590 IHERRETV
-597 FRHEL
+597 RREL
-602 QAAAGGTASMTEQ
+602 QSAAGTASLLTEQ
-615 IRRARRDRAAKT
+615 IRQARQTARRDRKPKS

>member
-1 MTTFMSFHP
+1 
-10 DIELSRGKCAQIAG
+10 
-24 CSLCLQAMAG
+24 MAG
-34 PSEIF
+34 PSDIYI
-39 VFKDALIVLGTAAV
+39 FKDALIVLGTAAV

-76 GPFGLGRLAEHSR
+76 GPHGLGRLADYSR
-89 AIAWLTVT
+89 AIDWLTVT
-97 GERQIAFIADL
+97 GEKQIAFIADL

-134 GLGGLQSTLSTV
+134 GLGGLQVVLSAA
-146 VISLA
+146 VISLVA
-151 AVWLGQPPAAAL
+151 LWLGQAAAAAL
-163 IIGACLA
+163 IIGSCLA

-210 FLISALGGHSEGNV
+210 FLVSALGGHSEGSVVQGVIV
-224 AQGIVIALIEAVVAI
+224 ALVEAILAIAVIAI
-239 GIIALV
+239 V

-278 VIAAYAGLSM
+278 VIASLAGLSM

-338 EPLLVI
+338 EPVLVI
-344 GGFAAMM
+344 GGFMAMM
-351 IAKSVLIA
+351 AAKTALLV

-366 VPWAASVETALLLAP
+366 IPWAASVETGLLLAP
-381 GGEFAFIGIGLATQ
+381 GGEFAFIGIGLAAQ
-395 FGLIDAGIAAALLAV
+395 FNLVDPGVAAGVLAV
-410 VSLTMATLPFVSLIA
+410 VSLTMGTLPFVSLFA

-431 VARDAPATALPPD
+431 VAKQVTGDAPATQLPPS

-464 MLDRHQI
+464 LLDKHEI
-471 PYIAADRDA
+471 SYIAADRDA
-480 PRVERWRKLG
+480 ARVERWRKLG

-496 DASNPLFLQRCGI
+496 DASNSLFLQRCGI
-509 DEAVGVIVTI
+509 DEATGVIVTI

-550 RHLYTLAV
+550 LHLYTLAV

-573 ESALVGI
+573 ESALVGL

-597 FRHEL
+597 VRNEL
-602 QAAAGGTASMTEQ
+602 QAAAGGTGSMTAQ
-615 IRRARRDRAAKT
+615 IRRARREKGVKP

>member
-1 MTTFMSFHP
+1 M
-10 DIELSRGKCAQIAG
+10 LR
-24 CSLCLQAMAG
+24 AMAG
-34 PSEIF
+34 TNEIF

-53 VAPVVHRLKISPV
+53 VAPVVHRLKISPI

-76 GPFGLGRLAEHSR
+76 GPHGLGRLAEHSR
-89 AIAWLTVT
+89 AIDWLTVT
-97 GERQIAFIADL
+97 GERQIGFIADL

-120 LSMRRLITMRRLVF
+120 LSMRRLLTMRRLVF
-134 GLGGLQSTLSTV
+134 GLGSLQVVVAALPIGLGAL
-146 VISLA
+146 
-151 AVWLGQPPAAAL
+151 WLGQPPAAAL
-163 IIGACLA
+163 IIGTCLA

-210 FLISALGGHSEGNV
+210 FLISALGGLAEGSSM
-224 AQGIVIALIEAVVAI
+224 AQGVIVALVEAVLAVGVIAV
-239 GIIALV
+239 V
-245 GRLVLKPLF
+245 GRVVLKPLF
-254 RLAAST
+254 RLAAGT

-267 AATLLIAVGSG
+267 AAILLISVGSG

-323 FFSVGMHIDLSFIWR
+323 FFSVGMHIDLGFIWR
-338 EPLLVI
+338 EPLLV
-344 GGFAAMM
+344 AAAFLAMLV
-351 IAKSVLIA
+351 AKTLLLA

-366 VPWAASVETALLLAP
+366 VPWAATVETSLLLAP
-381 GGEFAFIGIGLATQ
+381 GGEFAFIGIGLAVQ
-395 FGLIDAGIAAALLAV
+395 VGLVAGDVAAGVLAV
-410 VSLTMATLPFVSLIA
+410 VSLTMGVLPFIALFA
-425 RRAAQR
+425 RRAGHR
-431 VARDAPATALPPD
+431 FEKVAPSSPVFTVLPPD
-444 DHAKRVIVVGHG
+444 DHARRVLVVGHG

-464 MLDRHQI
+464 LLEKHDI
-471 PYIAADRDA
+471 AYIAADRDTNL
-480 PRVERWRKLG
+480 VERWRTLG
-490 RPVYFG
+490 RPLYYG
-496 DASNPLFLQRCGI
+496 DASNPLFLKRCGI
-509 DEAVGVIVTI
+509 DEALGVIVTL
-519 DTAAVDDVVRA
+519 DTAAVDDVVKA

-550 RHLYTLAV
+550 RHLYTLRV

-573 ESALVGI
+573 ESALVGL

-590 IHERREQ
+590 IHERREAV
-597 FRHEL
+597 RHEL
-602 QAAAGGTASMTEQ
+602 QAAAGSTSSITER
-615 IRRARRDRAAKT
+615 IRQARHDRPSRS